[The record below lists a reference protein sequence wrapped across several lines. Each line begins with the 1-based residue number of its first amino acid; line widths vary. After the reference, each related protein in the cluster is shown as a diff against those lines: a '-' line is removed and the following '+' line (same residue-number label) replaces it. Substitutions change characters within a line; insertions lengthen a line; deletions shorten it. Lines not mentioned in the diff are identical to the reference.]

1 MSKGVKI
8 ALWSVSGLLLATGLF
23 FGIRAIIKAGK
34 NNDELSDAERR
45 ELELLK
51 QKEKDGTLTNEEQ
64 IILEDLEN
72 DNTIYTPNPGETTT
86 PGGSSFPIKV
96 GDGNDDIARIQLAL
110 NEKHAGSIVPGWCC
124 VPPNGVTMNSIQ
136 IDGLLGPTT
145 AEVLGAFED
154 FCECGGFA
162 WSVCQCQDI
171 SISEKR
177 YQSLIQG
184 VDTSDEALAAAGYT
198 VQNPSTSSFSGYN
211 NIEGSPGGDGCCRR
225 YGKCPQGMTCG
236 KGCKCSR
243 GVDMREICP
252 PGQVWENGMCK
263 PIGAPSTRV
272 SGYSNFNLPE
282 YGAKYDSPLGN
293 FYKSQFAFTNDYPN
307 QSPIQHSYGMG
318 KGFGFAGAP
327 HFPFEGKTG
336 SESEIQTVQEFID
349 DVP

>member
-1 MSKGVKI
+1 MSKGTKI

-23 FGIRAIIKAGK
+23 FGIRAIIRAGK
-34 NNDELSDAERR
+34 KPKDELSSAERR

-64 IILEDLEN
+64 VILEDLEN
-72 DNTIYTPNPGETTT
+72 DDITYTPNPGETTT

-110 NEKHAGSIVPGWCC
+110 NENHGGSIVPGWCC
-124 VPPNGVTMNSIQ
+124 VPPNGITMSDLKV
-136 IDGLLGPTT
+136 DGLLGPTT
-145 AEVLGAFED
+145 AEVLGAYEN
-154 FCECGGFA
+154 FCECGGFLY
-162 WSVCQCQDI
+162 SVCQCQDI

-177 YQSLIQG
+177 YQALIQG
-184 VDTSDEALAAAGYT
+184 VDTSDAALAAAGYT
-198 VQNPSTSSFSGYN
+198 VQNPSTSSFAGFNGYSN
-211 NIEGSPGGDGCCRR
+211 AKGRVDERPNSYYRAR
-225 YGKCPQGMTCG
+225 KGMQ
-236 KGCKCSR
+236 
-243 GVDMREICP
+243 VCP
-252 PGQVWENGMCK
+252 PGQVYEDGMCK
-263 PIGAPSTRV
+263 PIGAPSARF

-307 QSPIQHSYGMG
+307 QSSMEHSYGMG

>member
-1 MSKGVKI
+1 MSKGTKI

-34 NNDELSDAERR
+34 KPKDDLSSAERR

-51 QKEKDGTLTNEEQ
+51 EKEKNGTLTNEEQ

-72 DNTIYTPNPGETTT
+72 DDITYTPNPGETTT

-110 NEKHAGSIVPGWCC
+110 NENHGGSIVPGWCC
-124 VPPNGVTMNSIQ
+124 VPPNGITMSDLKV
-136 IDGLLGPTT
+136 DGLLGPTT
-145 AEVLGAFED
+145 AEVLGAYED

-177 YQSLIQG
+177 YQALIQG
-184 VDTSDEALAAAGYT
+184 VDTSDAALAAAGYT
-198 VQNPSTSSFSGYN
+198 VQNPATSSF
-211 NIEGSPGGDGCCRR
+211 
-225 YGKCPQGMTCG
+225 
-236 KGCKCSR
+236 
-243 GVDMREICP
+243 
-252 PGQVWENGMCK
+252 
-263 PIGAPSTRV
+263 

-307 QSPIQHSYGMG
+307 QSSIEHSYGMG

-336 SESEIQTVQEFID
+336 SESEIQTVQEFIE